1 MGASGAK
8 AEGEVL
14 GKPAA
19 SVLLAPFPWQLWSQR
34 QCMVD
39 EGLGRVRSSSF
50 CYGFTTYLL
59 CNSDELFNLLEPQ
72 FVYLAK

>member
-1 MGASGAK
+1 MGASGPK

-19 SVLLAPFPWQLWSQR
+19 SVLLAPFPWQLWSQQ

-39 EGLGRVRSSSF
+39 KGLG
-50 CYGFTTYLL
+50 
-59 CNSDELFNLLEPQ
+59 
-72 FVYLAK
+72 